1 MNMKRFLNILIAIM
15 VGLSLVPTE
24 AFAGDY
30 TPQSVPNV
38 QRTDYRRFV
47 SNPDGIL
54 SAPAVA
60 RLDSMLLALR
70 EERIAEVAVVA
81 IESIGF
87 AEPREFAFELFRHW
101 GLGEKGRDNGL
112 LVLLVLGQGAV
123 EIEVGYGLEG
133 DLPDALCGSIIRNLM
148 IPPFKERDF
157 DKGMI
162 EGVGAIA
169 TALRSGEAAL
179 NLPAEEPKG
188 GKGRGMVGLVIFL
201 STMALFIGMVL
212 ALLHL
217 NNRCPKCKKGPLK
230 RSGERVVTEKNA
242 FQTIYK
248 VAYKCEKCGNI
259 VWRNEAENNSGGG
272 GIGSGRGRGF
282 GGPIIFGGGGFGG
295 FGRGG
300 GGFGGGFGGGSSG
313 GGGASGRF

>member
-1 MNMKRFLNILIAIM
+1 MKRFLIILLTFI
-15 VGLSLVPTE
+15 VSLSLVPAE

-54 SAPAVA
+54 SHETVS
-60 RLDSMLLALR
+60 RLDSMLFALR
-70 EERIAEVAVVA
+70 QERIAEVAVVA
-81 IESIGF
+81 VESIGF
-87 AEPREFAFELFRHW
+87 DEPREFAFELFRHW

-133 DLPDALCGSIIRNLM
+133 DLPDALCGRIIHNLM

-157 DKGMI
+157 DRGMI

-179 NLPAEEPKG
+179 NLPAEAPDD
-188 GKGRGMVGLVIFL
+188 RSVVGVVISL
-201 STMALFIGMVL
+201 LAMALFIGMVL
-212 ALLHL
+212 ALIHL
-217 NNRCPKCKKGPLK
+217 NNRCPKCKKGSLR
-230 RSGERVVTEKNA
+230 RSGERMVAEKSA
-242 FQTIYK
+242 YQTIYR
-248 VAYKCEKCGNI
+248 VAYKCDKCGHV
-259 VWRNEAENNSGGG
+259 VWRNEIDGNSGGG
-272 GIGSGRGRGF
+272 GIGGGRGRGF

-295 FGRGG
+295 FGG
-300 GGFGGGFGGGSSG
+300 GGFGGGFGGGASG
-313 GGGASGRF
+313 GGGAGGRF

>member
-1 MNMKRFLNILIAIM
+1 MTMRRFLVIIIAFM
-15 VGLSLVPTE
+15 ASMSLATVDSYAGNYVPE
-24 AFAGDY
+24 
-30 TPQSVPNV
+30 SVPNV
-38 QRTDYRRFV
+38 QRADYRRFV

-54 SAPAVA
+54 SQETVA
-60 RLDSMLLALR
+60 RLDTTLLALR
-70 EERIAEVAVVA
+70 QERIAEVAVVA

-179 NLPAEEPKG
+179 NLPAEET
-188 GKGRGMVGLVIFL
+188 KGREGRGIVGLVIFL
-201 STMALFIGMVL
+201 STVALFIGMVL
-212 ALLHL
+212 ALFHL

-230 RSGERVVTEKNA
+230 RSGERMIAEKSA
-242 FQTIYK
+242 YQTIYK
-248 VAYKCEKCGNI
+248 VAYKCEKCGHI
-259 VWRNEAENNSGGG
+259 VWRNEADNNSGGG
-272 GIGSGRGRGF
+272 GIGGGRGRGF
-282 GGPIIFGGGGFGG
+282 GGPIIFGGGFGRGG
-295 FGRGG
+295 FGG